1 MNFNNTDDL
10 NRIGQAYWFGFW
22 PKFWKLTPYWPPYPP
37 NDNLTPLWGKFFSA
51 ELFKTFLHFRLSLDL
66 VTTSP
71 VEKTPY
77 ISFWGPPGGGK
88 GGSGGQKTFFGS
100 KCLKLPNSSRKVVKL
115 RSKNFQCIYLINTY
129 EIFKKILKI
138 LDLQIWDIRGFFAW
152 KTFEIPQ
159 LMEKNSSDKS

>member
-1 MNFNNTDDL
+1 MTL
-10 NRIGQAYWFGFW
+10 IELG
-22 PKFWKLTPYWPPYPP
+22 KLTDLDFDQNFENWPPIDPPTPP

-77 ISFWGPPGGGK
+77 ISFWGPPGGSK
-88 GGSGGQKTFFGS
+88 GGSGGQKNFFGS

-152 KTFEIPQ
+152 KTFKIPQ